1 MKRMMVIGSL
11 VVASLLF
18 GCGGGGGGSSG
29 SSNSDAA
36 NNSADSGTGGSTGS
50 TGSTANPAG
59 GTGGGGG
66 AGDNAAGANDGGAGD
81 TGGAPVQPPATAI
94 PGAPTEVMLQPGN
107 GQVTLSWNRVADAT
121 SYNVYWSTTSGV
133 ALSQGARKTGAVSPC
148 LLTGLLNGTTYYFVV
163 TAANQYGESRASA
176 EMSATPAVFFVAEMV
191 SGKSFDYTF
200 STGATGTVSFNADGT
215 LTGRNLSVEM
225 PLTGQW
231 TIKDGVLTCV
241 YPGGTTETLTL
252 NSSTSTSFIVTYFVT
267 YTDGSSSNG
276 VEGTFVLK

>member
-1 MKRMMVIGSL
+1 MKRLMVMVTL

-18 GCGGGGGGSSG
+18 GCGGGGGSSG
-29 SSNSDAA
+29 SSANSGTA
-36 NNSADSGTGGSTGS
+36 NSSADSGTGGGTG
-50 TGSTANPAG
+50 GTANPTG
-59 GTGGGGG
+59 GTGAGGG
-66 AGDNAAGANDGGAGD
+66 AGDNAAGANGGGAGD
-81 TGGAPVQPPATAI
+81 TGGVPVQPPAAVI
-94 PGAPTEVMLQPGN
+94 PGAPTEVTLQPGN

-191 SGKSFDYTF
+191 IGKSFDYTF
-200 STGATGTVSFNADGT
+200 STGAAGTVSFNADGT
-215 LTGRNLSVEM
+215 LTGQNLSVGM

-231 TIKDGVLTCV
+231 AITDGVLSCV

-252 NSSTSTSFIVTYFVT
+252 NSSTSTSFVVTYFVT
-267 YTDGSSSNG
+267 YADGSSSNS

>member
-1 MKRMMVIGSL
+1 MKGIMVIVTL

-18 GCGGGGGGSSG
+18 GCGGGGGGSG

-50 TGSTANPAG
+50 TANATG
-59 GTGGGGG
+59 GTGAGG
-66 AGDNAAGANDGGAGD
+66 AGDNAAGANDGGAED
-81 TGGAPVQPPATAI
+81 TGGTPVQPPAAAI

-148 LLTGLLNGTTYYFVV
+148 LVTGLLNGTTYYFVV

-200 STGATGTVSFNADGT
+200 STGATGTVSFNADGS
-215 LTGRNLSVEM
+215 LTGQNLSVGM

-231 TIKDGVLTCV
+231 AITDGVLTCM

-252 NSSTSTSFIVTYFVT
+252 NSTTSTSFIVTYIVT
-267 YTDGSSSNG
+267 YADGSSSNS
-276 VEGTFVLK
+276 VEGTFVMK

>member
-1 MKRMMVIGSL
+1 MKRLMVMVTL

-29 SSNSDAA
+29 SSSNSGTV
-36 NNSADSGTGGSTGS
+36 NNSADSGTGD
-50 TGSTANPAG
+50 
-59 GTGGGGG
+59 GTGGG
-66 AGDNAAGANDGGAGD
+66 AGNSAAGANGGGAGD
-81 TGGAPVQPPATAI
+81 TGGIPVQPPAAVI
-94 PGAPTEVMLQPGN
+94 PAAPAEVTLQPGN
-107 GQVTLSWNRVADAT
+107 GQVTLSWNPVADAT
-121 SYNVYWSTTSGV
+121 SYNVYWSTTSGL

-215 LTGRNLSVEM
+215 FTGQNMSVGL

-231 TIKDGVLTCV
+231 AIKDGVLTCV
-241 YPGGTTETLTL
+241 YPGGITETLTL

-267 YTDGSSSNG
+267 YADGSNSDR
-276 VEGTFVLK
+276 VEGTFVMK

>member
-1 MKRMMVIGSL
+1 MKRIMVIVSL

-18 GCGGGGGGSSG
+18 GCGGGGGGSSSG
-29 SSNSDAA
+29 SGNSDAA
-36 NNSADSGTGGSTGS
+36 NNSADSGAGGSTGS
-50 TGSTANPAG
+50 TGSTENPTG
-59 GTGGGGG
+59 GTGGG
-66 AGDNAAGANDGGAGD
+66 AGDNTDGVNDGGAGD
-81 TGGAPVQPPATAI
+81 AGGTPVQPPVAAI

-133 ALSQGARKTGAVSPC
+133 ALSQGAVKTGAVSPC
-148 LLTGLLNGTTYYFVV
+148 LVTGLLNGTTYYFVV

-176 EMSATPAVFFVAEMV
+176 EMGATPAVFFVAEMV

-215 LTGRNLSVEM
+215 LTGQNLSVGM

-231 TIKDGVLTCV
+231 AITDGVLTCV

-252 NSSTSTSFIVTYFVT
+252 NSSTSTSLVVAYIVTYP
-267 YTDGSSSNG
+267 DGSSSNS
-276 VEGTFVLK
+276 VEGTFVMK